1 MGHTRSH
8 PAFPSLALSWLF
20 TNGFCPFHSI
30 NTSLKAT
37 VRAKVTFHLS
47 VDPSSWRP
55 LRLWAMQA
63 ELWPTPKSGFK
74 KYAKQY
80 YFSYFGFPVFVF
92 LRVKA
97 ISYLIEYINFALKK
111 KWDSCIIL
119 KNFIPEKHHT
129 LYLYI
134 SLVEI
139 LLASQPLWDTR
150 LACWRAWEKT
160 SKKPKSSITR
170 VGLAA
175 RHLKHSAKSLWKH
188 VKPLKMPLVGLP
200 WWSSG

>member
-111 KWDSCIIL
+111 KMRLLYNIKEL
-119 KNFIPEKHHT
+119 HT
-129 LYLYI
+129 
-134 SLVEI
+134 
-139 LLASQPLWDTR
+139 R
-150 LACWRAWEKT
+150 KT
-160 SKKPKSSITR
+160 SYTITIYLLGWNPLGFTASMR
-170 VGLAA
+170 F
-175 RHLKHSAKSLWKH
+175 SACLLESLRDDIQKAKVLH
-188 VKPLKMPLVGLP
+188 HQ
-200 WWSSG
+200 SGFGCQAP